1 MMDAESY
8 LRQLQAL
15 LPPGAAWPREDSA
28 TLTQTLWA
36 LAEEFARVDGRAATL
51 RDEADPRTTF
61 ELLIDWERAFGLPAP
76 CMDGVSQTPQ
86 QRRNALVAQV
96 TGIGDQS
103 RQYFIDLAAAA
114 GFTITITEFEPWTF
128 GKPFSEPLYGQ
139 TWRFAW
145 QVNALLD
152 TVGYWTFA
160 DPFSTPFAWW
170 GNELLECLISRL
182 KPAHTH
188 VLFAYS

>member
-1 MMDAESY
+1 MDAESY

-76 CMDGVSQTPQ
+76 CMDGVSQTLQ

-103 RQYFIDLAAAA
+103 RQYFIDLAASA
-114 GFTITITEFEPWTF
+114 GFSISITEFEPWTF
-128 GKPFSEPLYGQ
+128 SKPFSAPLYGQ
-139 TWRFAW
+139 AWRFAW
-145 QVNALLD
+145 QVNAPLE
-152 TVGYWTFA
+152 TVGYWTFR
-160 DPFSTPFAWW
+160 DPFSMPFAWW

-182 KPAHTH
+182 RPAHTH
-188 VLFAYS
+188 VLFAYT

>member
-1 MMDAESY
+1 MDAESY

-76 CMDGVSQTPQ
+76 CMDGASQTLQ

-103 RQYFIDLAAAA
+103 RQYFIDLAASA
-114 GFTITITEFEPWTF
+114 GFTITITEFR
-128 GKPFSEPLYGQ
+128 PFTVGSRVNDPIYNEI
-139 TWRFAW
+139 WRFAW
-145 QVNALLD
+145 QVNAPQT
-152 TVGYWTFA
+152 TVEWFA
-160 DPFSTPFAWW
+160 VTSGVNEGLRSW
-170 GNELLECLISRL
+170 GNQLLECIISRL
-182 KPAHTH
+182 KPAHTK

>member
-36 LAEEFARVDGRAATL
+36 LAAEFARVDGRAATL
-51 RDEADPRTTF
+51 RDEADPLTTF

-76 CMDGVSQTPQ
+76 CMDGVSQTLQ

-103 RQYFIDLAAAA
+103 RQYFIDLAASA
-114 GFTITITEFEPWTF
+114 GFSISITEFEPWNV
-128 GKPFSEPLYGQ
+128 GMAVNLPIYG
-139 TWRFAW
+139 TLWRFAW
-145 QVNALLD
+145 QVNAPET
-152 TVGYWTFA
+152 TVEQFTVLSGVGEA
-160 DPFSTPFAWW
+160 LQSW

-182 KPAHTH
+182 KPAHTT

>member
-15 LPPGAAWPREDSA
+15 LPPGAAWPREDGA

-36 LAEEFARVDGRAATL
+36 LAEEFARVDGRAAVL
-51 RDEADPRTTF
+51 LDEADPRTTF

-76 CMDGVSQTPQ
+76 CMDDVSQTLQ

-103 RQYFIDLAAAA
+103 RQYFIDLAASA
-114 GFTITITEFEPWTF
+114 GFTITITEFR
-128 GKPFSEPLYGQ
+128 PFTVGSRVNDPIYNEI
-139 TWRFAW
+139 WRFAW
-145 QVNALLD
+145 QVNAPQTAVEQF
-152 TVGYWTFA
+152 TVLSGVGEGLQ
-160 DPFSTPFAWW
+160 SW

-182 KPAHTH
+182 KPAHTK
-188 VLFAYS
+188 VLFAYP